1 MFIRGRVNNDVMVSI
16 DDESV
21 KILNVEFDN
30 YKKNQILNKDVY
42 VLEIC
47 EKFLIEESL
56 DEEVNGGQIILFIMC
71 RCILF
76 LCSIFREKLV
86 IYDNSLRCNVMIC
99 NDQKFS
105 YICRFK
111 RLFL

>member
-1 MFIRGRVNNDVMVSI
+1 MIIRGRVICKYDVMVSI
-16 DDESV
+16 DYESV

-30 YKKNQILNKDVY
+30 YKKNQIMNKDVY

-56 DEEVNGGQIILFIMC
+56 DKEVNGGQIILFIMC

-86 IYDNSLRCNVMIC
+86 IYDNSLRCN
-99 NDQKFS
+99 DWKFS
-105 YICRFK
+105 YICIYVVDVMVQ
-111 RLFL
+111 